1 MEDDNMMMDNMAA
14 MEEAPLMAAAE
25 APEKRTKTLEEIAV
39 EEQGCLCCCCICHC
53 SVKETVDLKCFGCFP
68 VKCGVVSIG
77 IFTIVLFV
85 AILCEVFYCL
95 LNDSYDWWYV
105 LVGVVLLVPYFIGVT
120 FFITFF
126 SNDTDNSRS
135 RLFVACQFVIISS
148 CLLAIWNVCYIL
160 WCYKHPEVLTG
171 TPDQGYYKQSKK
183 AFIVWS
189 LFLATCISFL
199 YAYFICVTRSYA
211 NALKSPEQLEE
222 ERRKEEEEKK
232 NSIFNKMN
240 PANIKMPSVGG
251 GGAMEGMGMG
261 MGDMGMGMAMGD
273 AAPM

>member
-1 MEDDNMMMDNMAA
+1 MEDEAAMMMDEGAM
-14 MEEAPLMAAAE
+14 MEEAPLMQAAA
-25 APEKRTKTLEEIAV
+25 KRTKTLDELTE

-53 SVKETVDLKCFGCFP
+53 SVKETKDLKCFGCFP

-77 IFTIVLFV
+77 IFTIVLFL
-85 AILCEVFYCL
+85 AIIGEVFYCL

-105 LVGVVLLVPYFIGVT
+105 LVGVILLVPYFIGVT

-232 NSIFNKMN
+232 NSWLKVPEM
-240 PANIKMPSVGG
+240 PKMP
-251 GGAMEGMGMG
+251 GAGNKDDAMM
-261 MGDMGMGMAMGD
+261 MGD
-273 AAPM
+273 AMMGGNMDAAM

>member
-1 MEDDNMMMDNMAA
+1 MSEADMMMMDEGMAL
-14 MEEAPLMAAAE
+14 MENKEEEPPKKL
-25 APEKRTKTLEEIAV
+25 TLDELAIEE
-39 EEQGCLCCCCICHC
+39 EGCLCCCCICHC
-53 SVKETVDLKCFGCFP
+53 STKETVDLKCFGCFP

-85 AILCEVFYCL
+85 AILAEVFYCL
-95 LNDSYDWWYV
+95 LNESYDWWYV
-105 LVGVVLLVPYFIGVT
+105 LVGVLLLVPYFIGVT

-160 WCYKHPEVLTG
+160 WCYKHAEVLTG
-171 TPDQGYYKQSKK
+171 SPDQGYYKQSKK

-189 LFLATCISFL
+189 LFIATCISFL

-211 NALKSPEQLEE
+211 NAQKSPEQLEQERLE
-222 ERRKEEEEKK
+222 EIEKEK
-232 NSIFNKMN
+232 NSWANKMKN
-240 PANIKMPSVGG
+240 AAKLPGGEAMMMDPPADMMAAAEAPP
-251 GGAMEGMGMG
+251 AM
-261 MGDMGMGMAMGD
+261 D
-273 AAPM
+273 AAM

>member
-1 MEDDNMMMDNMAA
+1 MEDEAAMMMEGA
-14 MEEAPLMAAAE
+14 MDEAPLMGDAQAE
-25 APEKRTKTLEEIAV
+25 EPKKTKTLEELAE

-53 SVKETVDLKCFGCFP
+53 STKETVDLKCFGCFP
-68 VKCGVVSIG
+68 VKCGVVTIG
-77 IFTIVLFV
+77 MFTNLLFV
-85 AILCEVFYCL
+85 AILAEVFYCL
-95 LNDSYDWWYV
+95 LNESYDWWYV
-105 LVGVVLLVPYFIGVT
+105 LVGVVLLVPFFIGVT

-148 CLLAIWNVCYIL
+148 CLLAVWNVCYIL
-160 WCYKHPEVLTG
+160 WFYKHSDVLTG
-171 TPDQGYYKQSKK
+171 TPDQGYYRQSKK
-183 AFIVWS
+183 SYIVWS

-232 NSIFNKMN
+232 NSWLKVPEVPKLPGQGDMM
-240 PANIKMPSVGG
+240 AEGDMMAAEGDM
-251 GGAMEGMGMG
+251 AMEG
-261 MGDMGMGMAMGD
+261 AM
-273 AAPM
+273 

>member
-1 MEDDNMMMDNMAA
+1 MEDEAAMMMGEGA
-14 MEEAPLMAAAE
+14 MEDAPLMEAAAQ
-25 APEKRTKTLEEIAV
+25 EKVQKTLEDHCE

-53 SVKETVDLKCFGCFP
+53 SVKETRDIKCFGCFP
-68 VKCGVVSIG
+68 VKCGVVCIG
-77 IFTIVLFV
+77 IFTIALFV
-85 AILCEVFYCL
+85 ALIGEVFYCL

-148 CLLAIWNVCYIL
+148 CLLAIWNVCYIYF
-160 WCYKHPEVLTG
+160 WYKQADVLTG
-171 TPDQGYYKQSKK
+171 TPDHGYYKQSKK

-189 LFLATCISFL
+189 LYIATCISFL

-222 ERRKEEEEKK
+222 ERRKEEEAKK
-232 NSIFNKMN
+232 NSWFKVPEMPKLPGAGEKEA
-240 PANIKMPSVGG
+240 PAEA
-251 GGAMEGMGMG
+251 AM
-261 MGDMGMGMAMGD
+261 MGDMAAMD
-273 AAPM
+273 AAM

>member
-1 MEDDNMMMDNMAA
+1 MEDEAAMMMEGA
-14 MEEAPLMAAAE
+14 MEEAPLMEGAQE
-25 APEKRTKTLEEIAV
+25 EPKQKTLEDLAE

-53 SVKETVDLKCFGCFP
+53 STKETVDLKCFGCFP
-68 VKCGVVSIG
+68 VKCGVVTIG
-77 IFTIVLFV
+77 IFTVALFV
-85 AILCEVFYCL
+85 AILGEVFYCL
-95 LNDSYDWWYV
+95 LNESYDWWYV
-105 LVGVVLLVPYFIGVT
+105 LVGVILLVPYFIGVT

-183 AFIVWS
+183 AYIVWS

-211 NALKSPEQLEE
+211 NALKSEEQIAADKA
-222 ERRKEEEEKK
+222 REEEEKK
-232 NSIFNKMN
+232 NSWMKIPEVPKLPGQGDDMMMDA
-240 PANIKMPSVGG
+240 PAMDMMDAP
-251 GGAMEGMGMG
+251 AM
-261 MGDMGMGMAMGD
+261 D
-273 AAPM
+273 AAM